1 MEKTEHF
8 PLSLMP
14 MRSLSLRLARSAIK
28 MRHNSRWRI
37 DKLNPVHDLVMP
49 LTGRGRYWIGEDEF
63 TLEPGEAMLVPAYL
77 RFRGRHD
84 CGAEEY
90 TGVAQHF
97 MLDLFGRGDVIAQMR
112 LARKARFADW
122 EALQPLVRH
131 YRESTSR
138 ANTTLSQHHAFMV
151 LLLAHLEAAFEGWKT
166 DDTAPESQDQLSLHI
181 MFVASRL
188 SSDPLGAGVEDALA
202 SVPYNADYFR
212 RAFRDR
218 MGMTPKKFRELKR
231 MEFAANRLG
240 MGLSVKEAALE
251 LGFADPYFFSRM
263 FKQYIGDSPSR
274 YRLAKSAVPPPGS
287 DASGEPVRP

>member
-28 MRHNSRWRI
+28 MRHNARWKI

-84 CGAEEY
+84 CGSGEY

-112 LARKARFADW
+112 LARKARFPDW
-122 EALQPLVRH
+122 PAMEPLVRH

-151 LLLAHLEAAFEGWKT
+151 LLLAHLEAAFEGWRT
-166 DDTAPESQDQLSLHI
+166 EDTTPESQDALSLHI

-188 SSDPLGAGVEDALA
+188 SSDPLGAGVEDALG
-202 SVPYNADYFR
+202 SVPYNPDYFR
-212 RAFRDR
+212 RAFRER

-251 LGFADPYFFSRM
+251 LGFSDPYFFSRM
-263 FKQYIGDSPSR
+263 FKQYIGDSPSS
-274 YRLAKSAVPPPGS
+274 YRLNKGAVPPA
-287 DASGEPVRP
+287 DSGDVIA